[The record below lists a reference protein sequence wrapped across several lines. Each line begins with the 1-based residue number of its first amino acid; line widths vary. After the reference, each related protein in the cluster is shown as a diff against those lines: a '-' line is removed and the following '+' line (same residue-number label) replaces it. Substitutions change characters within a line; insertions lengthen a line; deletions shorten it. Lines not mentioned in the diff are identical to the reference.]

1 MIYSYYLMRWLVC
14 ISIFR
19 LVKSVLGKSEEVYKD
34 YETSDAPMKLLEN
47 RIQAFHIKYGEGHK
61 TKNLPN
67 LRRYKLDVSNFS
79 TTVFGVFFYLCCC
92 RC

>member
-1 MIYSYYLMRWLVC
+1 MYFL
-14 ISIFR
+14 FR

-47 RIQAFHIKYGEGHK
+47 RIQAFHIKYGEGQK

-67 LRRYKLDVSNFS
+67 LRRYKLDVSIYSNTIFRS
-79 TTVFGVFFYLCCC
+79 FF
-92 RC
+92 